1 MLSQLRWVLGVA
13 IGVAVI
19 VAVWLEPDVRDPS
32 GEPAVPRSAPS
43 GLASPPDSGSLL
55 PLPASPTSP
64 TSPASPASLKS
75 LAANGTASSS
85 VEWQNRLR
93 AYWADVDRILA
104 QRRGSTKDHDQI
116 REALLTRHFNVDE
129 RPAVRALDASRT
141 P

>member
-1 MLSQLRWVLGVA
+1 MLSQLRWILGVA

-32 GEPAVPRSAPS
+32 GEPAVPRSAQT
-43 GLASPPDSGSLL
+43 GLATPPDSGSLR
-55 PLPASPTSP
+55 PLPASPT
-64 TSPASPASLKS
+64 SPASLKS

-104 QRRGSTKDHDQI
+104 QRRGNTKDHDQI
-116 REALLTRHFNVDE
+116 RKALITRHFNVDE

>member
-32 GEPAVPRSAPS
+32 GEPAVPRSTQS
-43 GLASPPDSGSLL
+43 GLANAPDSGSLL
-55 PLPASPTSP
+55 A
-64 TSPASPASLKS
+64 SPASPASPAS
-75 LAANGTASSS
+75 ATNETASSS

-93 AYWADVDRILA
+93 EYWADVDRILA
-104 QRRGSTKDHDQI
+104 QRRGNTKDHDQI

>member
-1 MLSQLRWVLGVA
+1 MLSQLRWILGVA

-32 GEPAVPRSAPS
+32 GEPAVPRSTQS
-43 GLASPPDSGSLL
+43 GLANAPDSGSLL
-55 PLPASPTSP
+55 P
-64 TSPASPASLKS
+64 SPASPASADSPKS
-75 LAANGTASSS
+75 SATTGTASSS

-104 QRRGSTKDHDQI
+104 QRRGNTKDHDQI
-116 REALLTRHFNVDE
+116 REALLTRHFSVDE
-129 RPAVRALDASRT
+129 RPAVRALDATRT

>member
-1 MLSQLRWVLGVA
+1 MLSQLRWILGVA

-32 GEPAVPRSAPS
+32 GEPAVPRSTQS
-43 GLASPPDSGSLL
+43 GLANAPDSGSLL
-55 PLPASPTSP
+55 PLPASPASADSP
-64 TSPASPASLKS
+64 KS
-75 LAANGTASSS
+75 SATTGTASSS

-104 QRRGSTKDHDQI
+104 QRRGNTKDHDQI
-116 REALLTRHFNVDE
+116 REALLTRHFSVDE

>member
-1 MLSQLRWVLGVA
+1 MLSQLRWILGVA

-32 GEPAVPRSAPS
+32 GEPAVPRSTQS
-43 GLASPPDSGSLL
+43 GLANAPDSGSPL
-55 PLPASPTSP
+55 PLPASPASADSP
-64 TSPASPASLKS
+64 KS
-75 LAANGTASSS
+75 SATTGTASSS

-104 QRRGSTKDHDQI
+104 QRRGNTKDHDQI
-116 REALLTRHFNVDE
+116 REALLTRHFSVDE
-129 RPAVRALDASRT
+129 RPAVRALDATRT

>member
-1 MLSQLRWVLGVA
+1 MLSQLRWILGVA

-32 GEPAVPRSAPS
+32 GEPAVPRSTQS
-43 GLASPPDSGSLL
+43 GLANAPDSDSLL
-55 PLPASPTSP
+55 PLPASPTSAD
-64 TSPASPASLKS
+64 SPKSSAS
-75 LAANGTASSS
+75 NGTASSS

-104 QRRGSTKDHDQI
+104 QRRGNTKDHDQI
-116 REALLTRHFNVDE
+116 REALLTRHFSVDE

>member
-32 GEPAVPRSAPS
+32 GEPAVPRSTQS
-43 GLASPPDSGSLL
+43 GLANAPDSGSLL
-55 PLPASPTSP
+55 A
-64 TSPASPASLKS
+64 SPASPASPAS
-75 LAANGTASSS
+75 ATNETASSS

-93 AYWADVDRILA
+93 EYWADVDRILA
-104 QRRGSTKDHDQI
+104 QRRGNTKDHDQI
-116 REALLTRHFNVDE
+116 REALLSRHFSVDE

>member
-1 MLSQLRWVLGVA
+1 MLSQLRWILGVA

-32 GEPAVPRSAPS
+32 GEPAVPRSTQS
-43 GLASPPDSGSLL
+43 GLANAPDSGSLL
-55 PLPASPTSP
+55 P
-64 TSPASPASLKS
+64 SPASADSPKS
-75 LAANGTASSS
+75 SATTGTASSS

-104 QRRGSTKDHDQI
+104 QRRGNTKDHDQI
-116 REALLTRHFNVDE
+116 REALLSRHFSVDE

>member
-32 GEPAVPRSAPS
+32 GEPAVPRSTQS
-43 GLASPPDSGSLL
+43 GLANAPDSGSLL
-55 PLPASPTSP
+55 
-64 TSPASPASLKS
+64 TSPASPASTAS
-75 LAANGTASSS
+75 TANGTANETASSS

-93 AYWADVDRILA
+93 EYWADVDRILA
-104 QRRGSTKDHDQI
+104 QRRGNTKDHDQI
-116 REALLTRHFNVDE
+116 REALLARHFNVDE

>member
-1 MLSQLRWVLGVA
+1 MLSQLRWILGVA

-32 GEPAVPRSAPS
+32 GEPAVPRSTQS
-43 GLASPPDSGSLL
+43 GLANAPDSGSLL
-55 PLPASPTSP
+55 PLPASPASADSP
-64 TSPASPASLKS
+64 KS
-75 LAANGTASSS
+75 SATTGTASSS

-104 QRRGSTKDHDQI
+104 QRRGNTKDHDQI
-116 REALLTRHFNVDE
+116 REALLTRHFSVDE
-129 RPAVRALDASRT
+129 RPAVRALDATRT

>member
-32 GEPAVPRSAPS
+32 GEPAVPRSTQS
-43 GLASPPDSGSLL
+43 GLANAPDSGSLL
-55 PLPASPTSP
+55 A
-64 TSPASPASLKS
+64 SPASPAS
-75 LAANGTASSS
+75 ATNETASSS

-93 AYWADVDRILA
+93 EYWADVDRILA
-104 QRRGSTKDHDQI
+104 QRRGNTKDHDQI
-116 REALLTRHFNVDE
+116 REALLSRHFSVDE

-141 P
+141 R

>member
-32 GEPAVPRSAPS
+32 GEPAVPRSTQS
-43 GLASPPDSGSLL
+43 GLANAPDSGSLL
-55 PLPASPTSP
+55 PSTAST
-64 TSPASPASLKS
+64 
-75 LAANGTASSS
+75 ANGTANETASSS

-93 AYWADVDRILA
+93 EYWADVDRILA
-104 QRRGSTKDHDQI
+104 QRRGNTKDHDQI
-116 REALLTRHFNVDE
+116 REALLSRHFSVDE

>member
-32 GEPAVPRSAPS
+32 GEPAVPRSTQS
-43 GLASPPDSGSLL
+43 GLANAPDSGSLL
-55 PLPASPTSP
+55 PS
-64 TSPASPASLKS
+64 
-75 LAANGTASSS
+75 AANGSANGSANETANETASSS

-93 AYWADVDRILA
+93 EYWADVDRILA
-104 QRRGSTKDHDQI
+104 QRRGNTKDHDQI
-116 REALLTRHFNVDE
+116 REALLSRHFSVDE

>member
-32 GEPAVPRSAPS
+32 GEPAVPRSTQS
-43 GLASPPDSGSLL
+43 GLANAPDSGSLL
-55 PLPASPTSP
+55 A
-64 TSPASPASLKS
+64 SPASPASPAS
-75 LAANGTASSS
+75 ATNETASSS

-93 AYWADVDRILA
+93 EYWADVDRILA
-104 QRRGSTKDHDQI
+104 QRRGNTKDHDQI
-116 REALLTRHFNVDE
+116 REALLARHFNVDE

-141 P
+141 R

>member
-1 MLSQLRWVLGVA
+1 MLSQLRWILGVA

-55 PLPASPTSP
+55 PLPA
-64 TSPASPASLKS
+64 SPASPASLKS

>member
-1 MLSQLRWVLGVA
+1 MLSQLRWILGVA

-32 GEPAVPRSAPS
+32 GEPAVPRSAQS
-43 GLASPPDSGSLL
+43 GLANAPDSGSLL
-55 PLPASPTSP
+55 A
-64 TSPASPASLKS
+64 SPASPAS
-75 LAANGTASSS
+75 ATNGTASSS

-93 AYWADVDRILA
+93 EYWADVDRILA